1 MKLLRRLYLC
11 FLLSTL
17 MDMRLL
23 ELSLED
29 WRGFNIKTQTNQ
41 MKKPIKQIK
50 KELGIKNAD
59 IAKAFGYVN
68 ANSYATSTAKP
79 RLQKGIEWLY
89 ETIKTNEK

>member
-1 MKLLRRLYLC
+1 
-11 FLLSTL
+11 
-17 MDMRLL
+17 
-23 ELSLED
+23 
-29 WRGFNIKTQTNQ
+29 

-79 RLQKGIEWLY
+79 RLQKGIEWIY

>member
-1 MKLLRRLYLC
+1 MKFFFQIRNYVIGKIYLDNLLTKQGATIR
-11 FLLSTL
+11 TPH
-17 MDMRLL
+17 
-23 ELSLED
+23 
-29 WRGFNIKTQTNQ
+29 FNNQ

>member
-1 MKLLRRLYLC
+1 
-11 FLLSTL
+11 
-17 MDMRLL
+17 MRLL

-79 RLQKGIEWLY
+79 RLQKGIEWIY
-89 ETIKTNEK
+89 ETIKSNEK

>member
-1 MKLLRRLYLC
+1 
-11 FLLSTL
+11 
-17 MDMRLL
+17 
-23 ELSLED
+23 
-29 WRGFNIKTQTNQ
+29 

-79 RLQKGIEWLY
+79 RLQNGIEWLY
-89 ETIKTNEK
+89 ETIKSVMKPSQSFDNLKDIDDEPIF

>member
-1 MKLLRRLYLC
+1 
-11 FLLSTL
+11 
-17 MDMRLL
+17 MRLL

-41 MKKPIKQIK
+41 MTIKQIK

-89 ETIKTNEK
+89 ETIKNNEK